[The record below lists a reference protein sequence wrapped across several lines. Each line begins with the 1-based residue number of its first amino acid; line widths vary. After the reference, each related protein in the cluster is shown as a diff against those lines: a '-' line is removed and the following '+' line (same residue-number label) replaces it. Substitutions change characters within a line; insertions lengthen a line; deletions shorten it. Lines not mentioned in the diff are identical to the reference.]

1 MYIEQSSIK
10 SWAEEDRP
18 REKLLSTG
26 KTYLS
31 NAELLAIILGAGSK
45 NESAVA
51 LSKKIL
57 QFYNNDLMALSKANV
72 DELSIFKGIGPAKA
86 VSIVA
91 TLELARRK
99 NTITSRKKPQITSS
113 NDAFLLIKHLYEDQ
127 HTERFFIL
135 LLNQN
140 NRLMHTAMIS
150 QGGIA
155 STIVDPK
162 VIFKKALDK
171 RAVSIILSHN
181 HPSGNLKPSQA
192 DIDITKKIISAGN
205 MLDIKVLDHLI
216 VADQSYFSFAD
227 EGLV

>member
-1 MYIEQSSIK
+1 MYIEQTSIK

-45 NESAVA
+45 NESALG

-57 QFYNNDLMALSKANV
+57 QHYDNSLLALGKANV
-72 DELSIFKGIGPAKA
+72 DELSTFKGIGPAKA

-99 NTITSRKKPQITSS
+99 NTLTTKKKPQITSS
-113 NDAFLLIKHLYEDQ
+113 NDAYKLVKHLYEDQ
-127 HTERFFIL
+127 HVECFYIL

-140 NRLMHTAMIS
+140 NRLIHTSLIS

-155 STIVDPK
+155 ATVVDPK
-162 VIFKKALDK
+162 IIFKEALDK

-192 DIDITKKIISAGN
+192 DIDITKKIKAAGH
-205 MLDIKVLDHLI
+205 MLDIKTLDHLI
-216 VADQSYFSFAD
+216 IADQSYFSFAD
-227 EGLV
+227 EGIL

>member
-45 NESAVA
+45 NESAVG

-57 QFYNNDLMALSKANV
+57 QHYKNDLIELSKANV
-72 DELSIFKGIGPAKA
+72 DELSMFKGIGPAKA

-99 NTITSRKKPQITSS
+99 NAISSKKKPQIASS
-113 NDAFLLIKHLYEDQ
+113 HDAFLLVKHYYEDQ
-127 HTERFFIL
+127 HSEKFYIL

-140 NRLMHTAMIS
+140 NRLIHIALIS

-155 STIVDPK
+155 STVVDPK
-162 VIFKKALDK
+162 IIFKQALDK
-171 RAVSIILSHN
+171 RAVSMVLSHN
-181 HPSGNLKPSQA
+181 HPSGNLKPSQS
-192 DIDITKKIISAGN
+192 DINITKKIIAAGQ

-216 VADQSYFSFAD
+216 IADQSYFSFAD
-227 EGLV
+227 EGLL